1 MKRYLSVWAHLLRLS
16 WRLEPRLTSA
26 IFATLTLNVVAVA
39 GVAVALRAIVNNS
52 LHGHLAAA
60 VVGAVGAAMAYGL
73 MSMIG
78 GLLGNL
84 RVLLVERVGMTDLQ
98 EQIQLDIATIDGL
111 EHLEDSSY
119 LDRVT
124 VVGGAAWGLTDGL
137 WAAIT
142 TVFTLLQLAVSLL
155 VLGQVSPWLVVL
167 LALAAAPVWFG
178 HRGETVV
185 RAAETSSSEQFRLQ
199 EHLFDL
205 ATSAAEGKEVRVAGV
220 GEQLARLQAD
230 AWRAATGA
238 RVRARLWAAL
248 WRFGGWCVFSA
259 AFVGGLALV
268 THQAQRGDGSIG
280 DIVLMITI
288 AASLRQSVQTAVSR
302 ASDTA
307 GAGRL
312 IVPYLWLRDYAAG
325 DRDGR
330 GAAVTAPDR
339 LTEGIELDRVTY
351 TYPGTL
357 APALDEVSLRIPA
370 GSVVAVVGEYG
381 SGKTTLI
388 KMLAKFYQPDAGT
401 VRVDGTPLAE
411 LDTDSWRARLACAF
425 QDFGRFHVTAR
436 EIVGLGD
443 PAFLDDDERVRS
455 AVRTAEAHDI
465 FDRMP
470 DGLDTQLGRELG
482 GIQLSEGQWQ
492 RTALARASMRRHPLL
507 FILDEPTASLDA
519 FSEHAIFQAHM
530 SRARALAAET
540 GGITVI
546 VSHRFSTV
554 TGADLIVVMHRGK
567 LTEAGSHQELLAF
580 GGRYAELYAIQSNA
594 YSDTSPEN

>member
-1 MKRYLSVWAHLLRLS
+1 VKRYLPVWAALLRLS
-16 WRLEPRLTSA
+16 WRLERRLTIA
-26 IFATLTLNVVAVA
+26 MFATLTLNVIAVA
-39 GVAVALRAIVNNS
+39 GIALALRAIVDNS
-52 LHGHLAAA
+52 LHSNLEAA
-60 VVGAVGAAMAYGL
+60 VVGAVGAAAAYGL
-73 MSMIG
+73 TSVIG

-84 RVLLVERVGMTDLQ
+84 RILLVERVGMTDLQ

-111 EHLEDSSY
+111 EHLENSDY

-142 TVFTLLQLAVSLL
+142 TVFMLLQLAVSLV
-155 VLGQVSPWLVVL
+155 VLGQVSPWLGVL
-167 LALAAAPVWFG
+167 LLIAGAPIWFSQ
-178 HRGETVV
+178 RGESVV
-185 RAAETSSSEQFRLQ
+185 RAAETDSAEQYRLQ

-205 ATSAAEGKEVRVAGV
+205 ATSAGEGKEVRVAGV

-230 AWRAATGA
+230 AWRAATGV
-238 RVRARLWAAL
+238 RLRARMRAAL

-259 AFVGGLALV
+259 AFVAGLALV
-268 THQAQRGDGSIG
+268 TQQAQRGDGSIG

-312 IVPYLWLRDYAAG
+312 ILPYLWLRDYAAG
-325 DRDGR
+325 HRAGR
-330 GAAVTAPDR
+330 GDAVAAPDR
-339 LTEGIELDRVTY
+339 LTEGIDLEQVTY
-351 TYPGTL
+351 TYPGTT
-357 APALDEVSLRIPA
+357 APALDQVSLHIPA

-401 VRVDGTPLAE
+401 VSADGTPLAA
-411 LDTDSWRARLACAF
+411 LDTESWRGGLACAF

-443 PAFLDDDERVRS
+443 PAFFDDDERVRA
-455 AVRTAEAHDI
+455 AVRTAQAHEI

-507 FILDEPTASLDA
+507 FVLDEPTASLDA
-519 FSEHAIFQAHM
+519 FSEHAIFQAYM

-540 GGITVI
+540 GAITVI

-554 TGADLIVVMHRGK
+554 TGADLIVVLHQGK
-567 LTEAGSHQELLAF
+567 LEEVGSHQELLAA
-580 GGRYAELYAIQSNA
+580 GGRYADLYAIQSNA
-594 YSDTSPEN
+594 YSDTSPKD

>member
-1 MKRYLSVWAHLLRLS
+1 MKRYLSVWAALLRLS

-26 IFATLTLNVVAVA
+26 MFATLTLNVIAVA
-39 GVAVALRAIVNNS
+39 GVALALRAIVNNS
-52 LHGHLAAA
+52 LHSHMEAA
-60 VVGAVGAAMAYGL
+60 VLGAVGAAVAYGL
-73 MSMIG
+73 MSVIG

-111 EHLEDSSY
+111 EHLESSHY

-142 TVFTLLQLAVSLL
+142 TVFTLLQLGVSLV
-155 VLGQVSPWLVVL
+155 VLGQLSPWLVAL
-167 LALAAAPVWFG
+167 LAVAAAPIWFSQ
-178 HRGETVV
+178 RGESIV
-185 RAAETSSSEQFRLQ
+185 RAAETSSAEQYRLQ

-205 ATSAAEGKEVRVAGV
+205 AASAGEGKEIRVACV
-220 GEQLARLQAD
+220 SEQLAQLQAD
-230 AWRAATGA
+230 AWRTATGT
-238 RVRARLWAAL
+238 RVRARLRAAL
-248 WRFGGWCVFSA
+248 WRFSGWCVFST
-259 AFVGGLALV
+259 AFVAGLALV
-268 THQAQRGDGSIG
+268 TQQAQRGDRSIG

-302 ASDTA
+302 ASDSV

-312 IVPYLWLRDYAAG
+312 IDPYLWLRDYAASSRDDRG
-325 DRDGR
+325 D
-330 GAAVTAPDR
+330 AVIAPDR
-339 LTEGIELDRVTY
+339 LTEGIHLEQVTY
-351 TYPGTL
+351 TYPGTT
-357 APALDEVSLRIPA
+357 AAALDNVSLRIPA

-388 KMLAKFYQPDAGT
+388 KMLAKFYQPDAGK
-401 VRVDGTPLAE
+401 VYVDGTLLTE
-411 LDTDSWRARLACAF
+411 MDTNSWRARLACAF

-436 EIVGLGD
+436 ELVGLGD
-443 PAFLDDDERVRS
+443 PAFLDDDERVLA

-519 FSEHAIFQAHM
+519 FSEHSIFKCYM

-540 GGITVI
+540 GAITVI

-554 TGADLIVVMHRGK
+554 TGADLIVVLHQGK
-567 LTEAGSHQELLAF
+567 LAEVGSHGELLAK
-580 GGRYAELYAIQSNA
+580 GGRYADLYAIQGNA
-594 YSDTSPEN
+594 YAGTSPKN

>member
-16 WRLEPRLTSA
+16 WRLEPRLTCA
-26 IFATLTLNVVAVA
+26 MFATLTLNVVAVA
-39 GVAVALRAIVNNS
+39 GIALALRAIVNNS
-52 LHGHLAAA
+52 MHGHLAAA
-60 VVGAVGAAMAYGL
+60 VVGAVGAAAGYGL
-73 MSMIG
+73 MSVIG

-84 RVLLVERVGMTDLQ
+84 RILLVERVGMTDLQ

-111 EHLEDSSY
+111 EHLENPGY

-142 TVFTLLQLAVSLL
+142 TVFTLLQLAVSLV
-155 VLGQVSPWLVVL
+155 VLGQVNPWLVVL
-167 LALAAAPVWFG
+167 LAMAAAPIWAG
-178 HRGETVV
+178 QRGESVV
-185 RAAETSSSEQFRLQ
+185 RAAEISSAEQYRLQ

-205 ATSAAEGKEVRVAGV
+205 ATSAGEGKEVRVAGV
-220 GEQLARLQAD
+220 GEQLARLQTD
-230 AWRAATGA
+230 AWRAATGV
-238 RVRARLWAAL
+238 RGRARLVAAL
-248 WRFGGWCVFSA
+248 WRFGGWSVFSA

-312 IVPYLWLRDYAAG
+312 IVPYLWLRDHAAG
-325 DRDGR
+325 RRASR
-330 GAAVTAPDR
+330 GAAVPAPDR
-339 LTEGIELDRVTY
+339 LTEGIDLDRVTY
-351 TYPGTL
+351 TYPGTT
-357 APALDEVSLRIPA
+357 APAMDEVSLHIPA

-381 SGKTTLI
+381 SGKTTLV

-401 VRVDGTPLAE
+401 VRVDGTSLAE
-411 LDTDSWRARLACAF
+411 LDTDSWHARLACAF
-425 QDFGRFHVTAR
+425 QDFGRFHVRAR
-436 EIVGLGD
+436 EVVGLGD
-443 PAFLDDDERVRS
+443 PAFLDDDERVRA
-455 AVRTAEAHDI
+455 AVRTAEAHEI

-492 RTALARASMRRHPLL
+492 RTALARASMRRQPLL
-507 FILDEPTASLDA
+507 FVLDEPTASLDA
-519 FSEHAIFQAHM
+519 FSEHAIFQSYM

-554 TGADLIVVMHRGK
+554 TGADLIVVLHQGR
-567 LTEAGSHQELLAF
+567 LAEVGSHQELLAA
-580 GGRYAELYAIQSNA
+580 GGRYAELYAIQGNA
-594 YSDTSPEN
+594 YTDPSPEA